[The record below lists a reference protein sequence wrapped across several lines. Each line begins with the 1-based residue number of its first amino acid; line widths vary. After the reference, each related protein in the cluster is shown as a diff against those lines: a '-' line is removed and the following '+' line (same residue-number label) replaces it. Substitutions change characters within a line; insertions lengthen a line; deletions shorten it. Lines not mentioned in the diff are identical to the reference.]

1 MWDSP
6 HSHSGR
12 DDKYEAPAI
21 KMNQIG
27 ASSLEQVSITTYLS
41 QGIFLNSFICSLL
54 SRGNKKLWAVFQQM
68 FICLN
73 LKAPDKS
80 WNFAKSRRSVLIP
93 TLTCS

>member
-1 MWDSP
+1 VWDSP

-54 SRGNKKLWAVFQQM
+54 SLPAVIKNCGQFSSR
-68 FICLN
+68 CL
-73 LKAPDKS
+73 
-80 WNFAKSRRSVLIP
+80 FV
-93 TLTCS
+93 